1 MVKHTQAIRQLL
13 LTNCLSM
20 FDDHFVGLVREGLIS
35 SSKNAIK
42 KKKDYDSILPL
53 LTNSNVI
60 DLAWSKLQQA
70 LELVFNVYLSSHIMY
85 ISRLEDINYMSIHLI
100 YLQSLITTYIGAPL
114 SANIHTYIGILSQT
128 GIKYYSTNSFFYWL
142 KFPLLPA
149 LH

>member
-20 FDDHFVGLVREGLIS
+20 FDHFVGLVREGLIS

-70 LELVFNVYLSSHIMY
+70 LELVFNVYPSSHIMY
-85 ISRLEDINYMSIHLI
+85 ISRLKDINYMSIHLI

-114 SANIHTYIGILSQT
+114 SANIHTYIGILSVT
-128 GIKYYSTNSFFYWL
+128 GIKYYSTNSFFY
-142 KFPLLPA
+142 
-149 LH
+149 

>member
-20 FDDHFVGLVREGLIS
+20 FDHFVGLVREGLIS

-70 LELVFNVYLSSHIMY
+70 LELVFNVYRSSHIMY

-114 SANIHTYIGILSQT
+114 SANIHTYIDILSQT
-128 GIKYYSTNSFFYWL
+128 GIKYYSTNSFSY
-142 KFPLLPA
+142 
-149 LH
+149 

>member
-20 FDDHFVGLVREGLIS
+20 FDHFVGLVREGLIS

-42 KKKDYDSILPL
+42 KKKNYDSILPL

-85 ISRLEDINYMSIHLI
+85 ISRLKDINYMSIHLI

-128 GIKYYSTNSFFYWL
+128 GIKYYSTNSFFY
-142 KFPLLPA
+142 
-149 LH
+149 

>member
-128 GIKYYSTNSFFYWL
+128 GIKYYSTNSFFY
-142 KFPLLPA
+142 
-149 LH
+149 

>member
-20 FDDHFVGLVREGLIS
+20 FDHFVGLVREGLIS

-70 LELVFNVYLSSHIMY
+70 LELVFNVYPSSHIMY
-85 ISRLEDINYMSIHLI
+85 ISRLKDINYMSIHLI

-114 SANIHTYIGILSQT
+114 SANIHTYIDILSQT
-128 GIKYYSTNSFFYWL
+128 GIKYYSTNSFSY
-142 KFPLLPA
+142 
-149 LH
+149 

>member
-20 FDDHFVGLVREGLIS
+20 FDHFVGLVREGLIS

-53 LTNSNVI
+53 STNSNVI

-70 LELVFNVYLSSHIMY
+70 LELVFNVYPIKSYHVYFSVERHQLHVYSPDLLTVTNNNIYWSP
-85 ISRLEDINYMSIHLI
+85 SIG
-100 YLQSLITTYIGAPL
+100 Y
-114 SANIHTYIGILSQT
+114 NIHTYIGILSLT

>member
-1 MVKHTQAIRQLL
+1 MVKHTQAIRRLL

-20 FDDHFVGLVREGLIS
+20 FDHFVGLVREELIS

-70 LELVFNVYLSSHIMY
+70 LELVFNVYLSTHIMY
-85 ISRLEDINYMSIHLI
+85 ISRFKDINYMSIHLI
-100 YLQSLITTYIGAPL
+100 YLQSLITTYIGDPL
-114 SANIHTYIGILSQT
+114 SAIIYIHISA
-128 GIKYYSTNSFFYWL
+128 FY
-142 KFPLLPA
+142 P
-149 LH
+149 

>member
-70 LELVFNVYLSSHIMY
+70 LELVFNVYRSSHIMY

-114 SANIHTYIGILSQT
+114 SANIHTYIDILSQT
-128 GIKYYSTNSFFYWL
+128 GIKYYSTNSFSY
-142 KFPLLPA
+142 
-149 LH
+149 

>member
-1 MVKHTQAIRQLL
+1 MRQTHKMVKHTQAIRQLL

-20 FDDHFVGLVREGLIS
+20 FDHFVGLVREGLIS

-70 LELVFNVYLSSHIMY
+70 LELVFNVYLSTHIMY
-85 ISRLEDINYMSIHLI
+85 ISRFKDINYMSIHLI
-100 YLQSLITTYIGAPL
+100 YLQSLITTYIGVPL
-114 SANIHTYIGILSQT
+114 SAIIYIHILAF
-128 GIKYYSTNSFFYWL
+128 YS
-142 KFPLLPA
+142 
-149 LH
+149 